1 MQQILY
7 KKLEFA
13 KNYLHVTHLAHVWHQ
28 ILQQKILTWLNNF
41 VPLLRTIPTT
51 ISSSQRLPWPFF
63 FWRKIAH
70 FFACWHEREQSR
82 NQNDSLLL
90 KIDIF
95 HIVLHYIDMSTK
107 RSHDLLQFQKHVY
120 IFECS
125 FCLWLFRLFLDYNLT
140 WLQLSGQKGILPN
153 QKCVVSTE
161 LVLAEVAINCTNW
174 CVLLVCP

>member
-1 MQQILY
+1 MLY
-7 KKLEFA
+7 KKLKFA
-13 KNYLHVTHLAHVWHQ
+13 K
-28 ILQQKILTWLNNF
+28 KIYTSHIWPMFGTKYCNKKYWRNWTTLF
-41 VPLLRTIPTT
+41 PFCAPFPLLSPQARGCRGH
-51 ISSSQRLPWPFF
+51 SSFGGKLLT
-63 FWRKIAH
+63 

-107 RSHDLLQFQKHVY
+107 RSQDLLQFQKHVY

-125 FCLWLFRLFLDYNLT
+125 FFVFGFFRLFLDYNLT
-140 WLQLSGQKGILPN
+140 WPQLSGQKGILPN